1 MHAVNNRMTMKIVT
15 LFASLLLPVL
25 AYALPPPEPVA
36 PALAAKSYL
45 LYDYTSNQMLV
56 NQNGDARM
64 GPASLTKLMTI
75 YLVFDALKYGT
86 LSPEQVINVPAAA
99 VRNRSGESRMLL
111 KAGQTVTVDELMRG
125 LIVSLGD
132 DAAIT
137 LAVNIAGSE
146 SGFVDL
152 MNKEA
157 KQLGMNNTHFA
168 NLTGSSDPQHYSSAF
183 DLALL
188 AAAILRDF
196 PQHSSLFALRDYT
209 FNGVTQTNR
218 NRLLWIDPYA
228 DGLQAG
234 HSESAGYCLIGS
246 VKRDNHRMISVL
258 LGAASDSLRA
268 TESQKLLNYG
278 FQYFDLVRL
287 YKKDQPVSKVRIW
300 KGTESNIEVGF
311 RQDLFLTIP
320 KGKFDQLKMTIET
333 QTPILAPISTGQ
345 QLGMLKLTLA
355 GKPYA
360 EYRLVALNSASMANV
375 FSRGWDSIRLLFQ

>member
-1 MHAVNNRMTMKIVT
+1 MKIVT
-15 LFASLLLPVL
+15 LFVGLLLPVL
-25 AYALPPPEPVA
+25 AYALPSPVPVA

-45 LYDYTSNQMLV
+45 LYDFTSNQMLV
-56 NQNGDARM
+56 NQNGEVRM
-64 GPASLTKLMTI
+64 EPSSLTKLMTL
-75 YLVFDALKYGT
+75 YLVFDALKHGT
-86 LSPEQVINVPAAA
+86 LSPEQTVTVSAAA

-111 KAGQTVTVDELMRG
+111 KAGQTVSVDELMRG
-125 LIVSLGD
+125 LIVSSGD

-137 LAVNIAGSE
+137 LAVSIAGSE

-157 KQLGMNNTHFA
+157 KQLGMNNTRFA
-168 NLTGSSDPQHYSSAF
+168 NPTGSSDPQHYSSAY
-183 DLALL
+183 DLVLL
-188 AAAILRDF
+188 TAAIMRDF
-196 PQHSSLFALRDYT
+196 SQHFPLFALRDYT
-209 FNGVTQTNR
+209 FNGVTQTSR

-258 LGAASDSLRA
+258 LGAASDNLRA

-287 YKKDQPVSKVRIW
+287 YKKDQPVTKVRIW
-300 KGTESNIEVGF
+300 KGTESDIEVGF

-333 QTPILAPISTGQ
+333 QTPILAPVSTGQ